1 MTVRPATEADA
12 TAISAVYDHH
22 VLHSVATFDVVP
34 PTAADRLL
42 WLAQHT
48 GGRHQA
54 LVAEVDGAVVGFASS
69 SSFRPRAAYDTTVE
83 SSVYLAPDAV
93 GRGLGRALYAELFT
107 RLAEE
112 DVHRVLAVVAQP
124 NPASEALHRSFGF
137 QHVGTFSETGRK
149 FGRYVDIA
157 WFERAL

>member
-12 TAISAVYDHH
+12 AAISAVYDHH

-42 WLAQHT
+42 WLAEHA
-48 GGRHQA
+48 GGRHQV
-54 LVAEVDGAVVGFASS
+54 LVVEVDGAVVGFASS

-83 SSVYLAPDAV
+83 SSVYLAPHAV
-93 GRGLGRALYAELFT
+93 GRGLGSELYAALFEL
-107 RLAEE
+107 LAEE

-137 QHVGTFSETGRK
+137 QQVGVFSETGRK
-149 FGRYVDIA
+149 FGRFVDIA
-157 WFERAL
+157 WFEKAL